1 MIRVLVVDDQELVR
15 AGLRGIL
22 RTEFGF
28 DVPPVGRSWQRL
40 AYPVRRTGTNEQTT
54 IVDTVCAEK
63 QGAAVRIGE
72 PAREHGV
79 GDADIWHAVRTA
91 IRKIDMDDDLTMLIG
106 PARDGA
112 PLEIGVLDLNGE
124 DPVVIHAMRLRPK
137 FYPLI
142 RQG

>member
-1 MIRVLVVDDQELVR
+1 M
-15 AGLRGIL
+15 
-22 RTEFGF
+22 
-28 DVPPVGRSWQRL
+28 
-40 AYPVRRTGTNEQTT
+40 
-54 IVDTVCAEK
+54 VCADG
-63 QGAAVRIGE
+63 QGTALRIGA
-72 PAREHGV
+72 PARKHGV
-79 GDADIWHAVRTA
+79 DDADIWHAVRTA

-106 PARDGA
+106 PARDGT